1 MEEEVGGLG
10 GWGQQAPP
18 PEVSGGGRIHANRS
32 PEAGLGR
39 WQSAYLWRQT
49 RFRRVQGGGVLR
61 LWVSPSPRRLA
72 DPAEASVEGGVEEA
86 EAATSGRR
94 AGARLLRSISGE
106 AAFYGRY

>member
-1 MEEEVGGLG
+1 MAVRLPLEADEVQKG
-10 GWGQQAPP
+10 A
-18 PEVSGGGRIHANRS
+18 
-32 PEAGLGR
+32 
-39 WQSAYLWRQT
+39 
-49 RFRRVQGGGVLR
+49 GGVLR

-94 AGARLLRSISGE
+94 AGARLRSISGE